1 MKRHKKL
8 AIKRIIRHES
18 GVTLV
23 ELLVAIV
30 LISIIV
36 TTFLSFFIQA
46 ARTNAMTD
54 RVNEATFIAQEEME
68 LMTYYSQ
75 NGTLET
81 FFNEQDEII
90 DNSREDGL
98 VIFRTKEPSGNLYS
112 LRVEVKEGDKSLAQM
127 ETWVPIEY
135 EE

>member
-46 ARTNAMTD
+46 ARTNNMTNH
-54 RVNEATFIAQEEME
+54 VTEATLIAQEEME
-68 LMTYYSQ
+68 LLTHHAKNDDLLEYLAE
-75 NGTLET
+75 TEPTIKET
-81 FFNEQDEII
+81 FKIERLSKEKGSLLQ
-90 DNSREDGL
+90 
-98 VIFRTKEPSGNLYS
+98 VIVT
-112 LRVEVKEGDKSLAQM
+112 VKENNEGGKVLAQM
-127 ETWVPIEY
+127 ENWLPIQS